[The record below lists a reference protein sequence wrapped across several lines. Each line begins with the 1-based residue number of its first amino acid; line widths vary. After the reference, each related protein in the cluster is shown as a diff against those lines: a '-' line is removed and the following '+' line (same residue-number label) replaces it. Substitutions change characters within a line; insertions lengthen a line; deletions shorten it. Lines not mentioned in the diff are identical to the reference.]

1 METAKNVGIWIRVS
15 TEFQVDAESPQ
26 HHEERAKHY
35 ALSKGWNIIE
45 VYRLDAVSGKSVME
59 HPETK
64 RMLADLRGK
73 RITGLIFSKLA
84 RVARNTKELLEF
96 SEIFRREGGDL
107 ISLSESIDTST
118 PAGRLFYTMI
128 AAMAAWEREEIAE
141 RVAASVPIRAD
152 LGKPLGGQASFGYR
166 WEGKDFVIDEEEAP
180 IRKLVYELF
189 LKFKRRKTTA
199 NELNKKGYRTRNG
212 SQFSDTTI
220 TRLLRDPTAKGQR
233 RANYTKSLGEGKHW
247 MYKDEKDWI
256 VKECPAIVSPEL
268 WDECNRILDEQERT
282 RRKPGRQ
289 SVYLLAGFVHCS
301 CGKKMYVFHQAPVY
315 TCKSCKNRIA
325 VEDIDEIYHS
335 QLQAFLLTDS
345 DLETYLMESNT
356 LLQEKKRLLA
366 LVQGEVSG
374 LRRQMKEFI
383 DMRVNRELSP
393 ERFQEYYAPVEVQLK
408 QLEHQVPELEAEIDF
423 LKIQYLSSDTVLEEA
438 RNLYDQWQ
446 SLPDD
451 EKRNIIETITESVI
465 IGKDEVSINFS
476 YLPVPP
482 SPNPGNSPRNLRDS

>member
-45 VYRLDAVSGKSVME
+45 VYRLEAVSGKSVMD

-166 WEGKDFVIDEEEAP
+166 WEGKNFIIDENEAP

-189 LKFKRRKTTA
+189 LKYKRRKTTA
-199 NELNKKGYRTRNG
+199 DELNKRGYRTRNG
-212 SQFSDTTI
+212 SKFSDTTI
-220 TRLLRDPTAKGQR
+220 TRLLRDPSAKGQR

-247 MYKDEKDWI
+247 IYKDEKDWI
-256 VKECPAIVSPEL
+256 VKECPAIVSADV

-289 SVYLLAGFVHCS
+289 SIYLLAGFVYCS

-335 QLQAFLLTDS
+335 QLQAFLLTDT
-345 DLETYLMESNT
+345 DLETYLRESNT
-356 LLQEKKRLLA
+356 LMQEKERLLSLA
-366 LVQGEVSG
+366 QGEVNS
-374 LRRQMKEFI
+374 LRKQMKEFI

-393 ERFQEYYAPVEVQLK
+393 ERFQEYYKPVELQLK
-408 QLEHQVPELEAEIDF
+408 QLEHQIPELEAEIDF

-446 SLPDD
+446 SLPFE
-451 EKRNIIETITESVI
+451 EKRNIIETITESVS

-476 YLPVPP
+476 YLPVTP
-482 SPNPGNSPRNLRDS
+482 SLNAGTSQRNLKDS